1 MTETAP
7 DTRSVVVE
15 REMPHPPAKVW
26 RALTQSPLI
35 ADWLMANDF
44 EPLGRAR
51 ISGSKSQPYGAW
63 DGIIDGEVLA
73 VEPPTRL
80 AYTWVSLGVE
90 SIVTFT
96 LTATASGTHLRM
108 EQAGFKP
115 GQEANLQGAT
125 FGWRGFLVKLEKT
138 VGGLD

>member
-1 MTETAP
+1 MTETAQ
-7 DTRSVVVE
+7 DNRSVVVE

-26 RALTQSPLI
+26 RALTQGPLI

-44 EPLGRAR
+44 EPAVGRAFR
-51 ISGSKSQPYGAW
+51 LKGQPYGDW
-63 DGIIDGEVLA
+63 DGIVDGEVLA

-80 AYTWVSLGVE
+80 SYTWVSLGVE
-90 SIVTFT
+90 SVVTFT
-96 LTATASGTHLRM
+96 LTPTTGGTHLRM

-125 FGWRGFLVKLEKT
+125 YGWRGFIAKLEQT
-138 VGGLD
+138 VAGLD